1 MSGGLAYDVAHLV
14 GGGVLLASFLLLYQ
28 RRVVALISVLAAQGA
43 LVALAAAWLGLVRG
57 EAHLFATAAITAA
70 VKAVLVPLLLR
81 GMVRR
86 LDLDRAVETALPVGG
101 SLALGVGLVALS
113 VLVVLPATAGS
124 AGALARA
131 DMAMAL
137 SVLLLGILMMATR
150 RTAIPQVVG
159 LIAAENGLLLAA
171 IGISL
176 GWWQARSMRR
186 LREALVATI
195 AVLSMVVGLSEV
207 AFNINNTND
216 ITLTTSR
223 IEYELFADGASL
235 GTDTLSY
242 EDVPLNGRPPLF
254 PNSPTTVTDTFRLD
268 YSDQRAE
275 LFDRVLNSSDQI
287 NWRVSGTATVES
299 GTTLLQKTFSDEL

>member
-1 MSGGLAYDVAHLV
+1 MSAGLAYDVAHLI

-28 RRVVALISVLAAQGA
+28 QRVMALIGVLAAQGA

-81 GMVRR
+81 AIVRR
-86 LDLDRAVETALPVGG
+86 LDLDRAVETALPVGS

-124 AGALARA
+124 AGVLARA

-159 LIAAENGLLLAA
+159 LIAVENGLLLAA
-171 IGISL
+171 IGIAGL
-176 GWWQARSMRR
+176 PLLLEIA
-186 LREALVATI
+186 I
-195 AVLSMVVGLSEV
+195 AVLVLVLVLVGGVFALLMRERLLS
-207 AFNINNTND
+207 
-216 ITLTTSR
+216 L
-223 IEYELFADGASL
+223 
-235 GTDTLSY
+235 
-242 EDVPLNGRPPLF
+242 DV
-254 PNSPTTVTDTFRLD
+254 
-268 YSDQRAE
+268 
-275 LFDRVLNSSDQI
+275 
-287 NWRVSGTATVES
+287 
-299 GTTLLQKTFSDEL
+299 TLLGRHRGEGG

>member
-1 MSGGLAYDVAHLV
+1 MSGGLAYDVAHLI

-28 RRVVALISVLAAQGA
+28 RRVMALIGVLAAQGA

-70 VKAVLVPLLLR
+70 VKAALVPLLLR
-81 GMVRR
+81 AIVRR

-124 AGALARA
+124 AGVLARA

-159 LIAAENGLLLAA
+159 LIAVENGLLLAA
-171 IGISL
+171 IGIAGL
-176 GWWQARSMRR
+176 PLLLEIA
-186 LREALVATI
+186 I
-195 AVLSMVVGLSEV
+195 AVLVLVLVLVGGVFALLMRERLLS
-207 AFNINNTND
+207 
-216 ITLTTSR
+216 L
-223 IEYELFADGASL
+223 
-235 GTDTLSY
+235 
-242 EDVPLNGRPPLF
+242 DV
-254 PNSPTTVTDTFRLD
+254 
-268 YSDQRAE
+268 
-275 LFDRVLNSSDQI
+275 
-287 NWRVSGTATVES
+287 
-299 GTTLLQKTFSDEL
+299 TLLGRHRGEGG

>member
-171 IGISL
+171 IGIAGL
-176 GWWQARSMRR
+176 PLLLELA
-186 LREALVATI
+186 I
-195 AVLSMVVGLSEV
+195 AVLVLVLVLVGGV
-207 AFNINNTND
+207 
-216 ITLTTSR
+216 
-223 IEYELFADGASL
+223 FALLMRERLASL
-235 GTDTLSY
+235 
-242 EDVPLNGRPPLF
+242 DV
-254 PNSPTTVTDTFRLD
+254 
-268 YSDQRAE
+268 
-275 LFDRVLNSSDQI
+275 
-287 NWRVSGTATVES
+287 
-299 GTTLLQKTFSDEL
+299 TLLGRHRGEGG